1 MVEVVLA
8 IELADLAF
16 LSCNSLLI
24 LSELL
29 VELTLHHPW
38 YVTLIAILLQVLI
51 GQLLLHRE
59 YPLLQI
65 VSLVLEVRQLLLQGL
80 HLFDQSL
87 IVFV

>member
-24 LSELL
+24 FGELL

-65 VSLVLEVRQLLLQGL
+65 VSLVLEVCQLLLQGL
-80 HLFDQSL
+80 HLFD
-87 IVFV
+87 

>member
-65 VSLVLEVRQLLLQGL
+65 VSLVLEVRQLLFQGL
-80 HLFDQSL
+80 HLFD
-87 IVFV
+87 